1 MNAKHQPVE
10 KLRRM
15 RRIYWSL
22 SCLML
27 VSEKVLCLYI
37 QQLPSMTSQKS
48 IVCCDGHNVLP
59 VLYTKLGYFLIGSW
73 NIFSNCLDDIR
84 TDSPWILL
92 QEEGIDFLSH
102 VCYLIWRLSKHLHSS
117 TRDLRLPTAVTMS
130 FYHWWWVLS
139 RNKRIKSAHVCQ
151 FFICCWQRKYLVTQK
166 IYAQQS
172 TTHTYAYIKFSWRQP
187 TDIHLKVF

>member
-1 MNAKHQPVE
+1 MCGHSLGIIFSYLTINCEQITSKE
-10 KLRRM
+10 IKLRKRES
-15 RRIYWSL
+15 ISKWTQSISQSKNWDEWGGYIDL
-22 SCLML
+22 LML

-59 VLYTKLGYFLIGSW
+59 VVYCTKLRYFLIGSW

-139 RNKRIKSAHVCQ
+139 RNEN
-151 FFICCWQRKYLVTQK
+151 
-166 IYAQQS
+166 
-172 TTHTYAYIKFSWRQP
+172 
-187 TDIHLKVF
+187 